1 MLPPTGPEKSR
12 EARHAFRQARGFG
25 SEAPADESFAFGTER
40 ASRREAQFCLVHES
54 LAKCQAIGEAVQ
66 TEKGIHRPCWRGDF
80 DARQFDERAY
90 EVIAGGAKA
99 RQRSR
104 DRRF

>member
-12 EARHAFRQARGFG
+12 APRHAVGKTGGFG

-40 ASRREAQFCLVHES
+40 ASRRKSELRLVHES

-66 TEKGIHRPCWRGDF
+66 TEKGIHRPCWRRDS

-90 EVIAGGAKA
+90 EVIAGAAKA
-99 RQRSR
+99 RQRSC
-104 DRRF
+104 DR